1 MSILA
6 AWKVS
11 ALTTKIVFGFVGLM
25 LWPITVE
32 LLECRRSRRGPARR
46 ILDGTKDPDWHD
58 EEWNEE
64 ETL

>member
-11 ALTTKIVFGFVGLM
+11 ALTTKIVIGFGVLV
-25 LWPITVE
+25 LWPLTVE

-46 ILDGTKDPDWHD
+46 ILGGTEDPDWTD
-58 EEWNEE
+58 EEWHEE

>member
-11 ALTTKIVFGFVGLM
+11 ALTTKIVIVFVGLM
-25 LWPITVE
+25 VWVWTIEVRDM
-32 LLECRRSRRGPARR
+32 RRARRGPARR
-46 ILDGTKDPDWHD
+46 ILGGTEDPDWHD

-64 ETL
+64 EPR

>member
-11 ALTTKIVFGFVGLM
+11 ALTTKIVIGFVGLM
-25 LWPITVE
+25 VWVWTIE
-32 LLECRRSRRGPARR
+32 LRDMGRARRGPARR

>member
-11 ALTTKIVFGFVGLM
+11 ALTTKIVIGFVGLM
-25 LWPITVE
+25 VWVWTIEVRDM
-32 LLECRRSRRGPARR
+32 RRARRGPARH
-46 ILDGTKDPDWHD
+46 ILGGTKDPDWTD
-58 EEWNEE
+58 EEWHEE

>member
-11 ALTTKIVFGFVGLM
+11 ALTTKIVIGFVGLV
-25 LWPITVE
+25 LWPLTVE
-32 LLECRRSRRGPARR
+32 LRDMRDARRGPARR
-46 ILDGTKDPDWHD
+46 ILGETEIPEWTD
-58 EEWNEE
+58 EELNKE